1 VSVAAKS
8 IAAALDHRRSAD
20 AERGRAALVVR
31 ILVDQSS
38 YDLLNIGDV
47 AMLQSCIARLRS
59 QWPDA
64 EIMVIAH
71 EPARLASYCPG
82 TIAIGR
88 TFADRWPVRIFPKK
102 LRLMLDQA
110 WKMAAPYLPG
120 RPRAGNSPGGPR
132 TAIQAVREADLVVAS
147 GGGYLTDLW
156 WWHAVGVLS
165 LLALAQRLGK
175 PTAMFG
181 QGIGPVRRRALRAQ
195 ARGVAPGLAVFGLR
209 DDRDDA
215 AVSLGAPAAMVCLTG
230 DDAFELAVAQ
240 DVADGGSLGV
250 NVRVARYAGVD
261 ETTAARVGEGVL
273 AIAAELGAPLIG
285 LPVSRYRAD
294 ADLAALRSLL
304 RPADA
309 RAGLTLDDLTS
320 PQQLISAVARCRAIV
335 TGSYHVAVFG
345 LAQGVPVVC
354 LTKSS
359 YYDAKFAGLRA
370 MFPRACFVVPLG
382 GPEEAA
388 GLRSAVQA
396 AWNLPVPERAT
407 ARDTSGRLREAGR
420 EAYARFRAAVDR
432 PGAVPPSRQ
441 GAVL

>member
-1 VSVAAKS
+1 
-8 IAAALDHRRSAD
+8 
-20 AERGRAALVVR
+20 
-31 ILVDQSS
+31 
-38 YDLLNIGDV
+38 
-47 AMLQSCIARLRS
+47 M
-59 QWPDA
+59 
-64 EIMVIAH
+64 
-71 EPARLASYCPG
+71 
-82 TIAIGR
+82 
-88 TFADRWPVRIFPKK
+88 
-102 LRLMLDQA
+102 
-110 WKMAAPYLPG
+110 
-120 RPRAGNSPGGPR
+120 
-132 TAIQAVREADLVVAS
+132 
-147 GGGYLTDLW
+147 
-156 WWHAVGVLS
+156 
-165 LLALAQRLGK
+165 
-175 PTAMFG
+175 
-181 QGIGPVRRRALRAQ
+181 
-195 ARGVAPGLAVFGLR
+195 LAV
-209 DDRDDA
+209 
-215 AVSLGAPAAMVCLTG
+215 
-230 DDAFELAVAQ
+230 
-240 DVADGGSLGV
+240 
-250 NVRVARYAGVD
+250 
-261 ETTAARVGEGVL
+261 
-273 AIAAELGAPLIG
+273 AAELGAPLIG

-396 AWNLPVPERAT
+396 AWNLPLPSVPPPGTPPAGL
-407 ARDTSGRLREAGR
+407 RDAGR

>member
-1 VSVAAKS
+1 MSVAAKN
-8 IAAALDHRRSAD
+8 IAAALNHRRSAN
-20 AERGRAALVVR
+20 AERGRAALAVR

-88 TFADRWPVRIFPKK
+88 TFADRWPVRALPKK

-110 WKMAAPYLPG
+110 WKMGAPYLPG
-120 RPRAGNSPGGPR
+120 RPRAGSPPGSPR
-132 TAIQAVREADLVVAS
+132 TAIQAVHEADLVVAS

-181 QGIGPVRRRALRAQ
+181 QGIGPVHRRALRAQ
-195 ARGVAPGLAVFGLR
+195 ARDVAPGLVVFGLR
-209 DDRDDA
+209 EDRNDA
-215 AVSLGAPAAMVCLTG
+215 AVSLGVPAAMVCLTG

-240 DVADGGSLGV
+240 EVADGGSLGV
-250 NVRVARYAGVD
+250 NVRVAGYARVD
-261 ETTAARVGEGVL
+261 ETTATRVGDQVL
-273 AIAAELGAPLIG
+273 AVAAELHAPLIG

-294 ADLAALRSLL
+294 ADLAALRALL
-304 RPADA
+304 RPAGA

-320 PQQLISAVARCRAIV
+320 PQELISAVARCRAIV

-354 LTKSS
+354 LTRSS

-370 MFPRACFVVPLG
+370 LFPRACFVVSLR
-382 GPEEAA
+382 GPEDAVSF
-388 GLRSAVQA
+388 RSAVLE
-396 AWNLPVPERAT
+396 AWNLPFAERAT
-407 ARDTSGRLREAGR
+407 ARDTSDRLRKAGR
-420 EAYARFRAAVDR
+420 EAYAGFRAAVDR